1 MIKVLVV
8 DDFPA
13 MRQLLRD
20 IFDQSPDVQVIGQAS
35 TGEEA
40 VAQSAVLRP
49 AVVLIDLRLPTMSGI
64 EATAFIKR
72 QSPFTTVIGLT
83 AGASAC
89 AELAMRDAGA
99 ATVLH
104 KSDIIERLYPTIIEE
119 CTVSK
124 IAAHLARL
132 PRPQAANNIALFP

>member
-1 MIKVLVV
+1 MITVLLV

-20 IFDQSPDVQVIGQAS
+20 ILDQSPDVQVIGQAS

-49 AVVLIDLRLPTMSGI
+49 AVVLIDLRLPTMSGT

-72 QSPFTTVIGLT
+72 HSPFTTVIGLT
-83 AGASAC
+83 AGASAYD
-89 AELAMRDAGA
+89 ELAMRDAGA
-99 ATVLH
+99 VTVLN
-104 KSDIIERLYPTIIEE
+104 KGDIMERLYPTIIEE

-124 IAAHLARL
+124 IEAHLVGQESR
-132 PRPQAANNIALFP
+132 I